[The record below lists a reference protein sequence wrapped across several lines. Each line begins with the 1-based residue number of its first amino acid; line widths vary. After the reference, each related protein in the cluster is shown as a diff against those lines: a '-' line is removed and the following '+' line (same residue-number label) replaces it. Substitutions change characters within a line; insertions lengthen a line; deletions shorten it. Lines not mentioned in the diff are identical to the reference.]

1 MAPPARARTLPCST
15 PGDPVPG
22 KDLPAV
28 KLTYQDYCR
37 IPEDGQRHEILDG
50 EHYVNPAPTPRH
62 QTALGR
68 LYVQLYHAVEERG
81 LGLVYVSPIDVQLSD
96 VDILQPDIVV
106 ILGEKRWIVTT
117 TRIKGTPDLVVEV
130 LSPSTEKHDRI
141 RKKERFARAG
151 IPEYWI
157 VDSDEQLVEQHILE
171 DGVYHLVGRCAKDLR
186 PEGIPG
192 VCIDVTR
199 LW

>member
-1 MAPPARARTLPCST
+1 M
-15 PGDPVPG
+15 PG
-22 KDLPAV
+22 KDPPAV

-50 EHYVNPAPTPRH
+50 EHFVNPAPTPGH

-81 LGLVYVSPIDVQLSD
+81 LGLVYISPIDVQLSE

-106 ILGEKRWIVTT
+106 ILGEHRHIVTT
-117 TRIKGTPDLVVEV
+117 TRVRGVPDLVVEM

-141 RKKERFARAG
+141 RKKKRYAQAG

-157 VDSDEQLVEQHILE
+157 ADSTEQMVEQHILE
-171 DGVYHLVGRCAKDLR
+171 GGDYRLVDRCAGELR
-186 PEGIPG
+186 SRAIPG
-192 VCIDVTR
+192 VRIDVTR